1 LELLIERSM
10 NKAMTPV
17 MQQITELDL
26 SRQRHEQ
33 LLTGING
40 QNGLNGDMQTMKR
53 DLKRYGDKL
62 IWFSGVT
69 AGISIAFSLLKNKI
83 FGG

>member
-1 LELLIERSM
+1 M